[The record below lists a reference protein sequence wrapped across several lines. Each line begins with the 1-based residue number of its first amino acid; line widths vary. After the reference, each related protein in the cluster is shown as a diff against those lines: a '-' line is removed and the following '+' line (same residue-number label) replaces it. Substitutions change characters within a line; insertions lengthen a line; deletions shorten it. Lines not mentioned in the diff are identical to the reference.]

1 MKTSFLLV
9 HLTRLLMP
17 ILATASIFF
26 LFRGHDLPGGG
37 FIGGLLLATAFLL
50 EGLSEGTAAVRKTM
64 KIKPDTMIIAGL
76 FIAVIGG
83 VIGMINGQSFLKG
96 VWWQFPAWLG
106 GIKVG
111 SPFIFD
117 VGVYLVVA
125 GTILMIYLS
134 IKEG

>member
-1 MKTSFLLV
+1 MKRSFLLI
-9 HLTRLLMP
+9 HLTRLLAPM
-17 ILATASIFF
+17 LVLASIFF

-50 EGLSEGTAAVRKTM
+50 EGLAEGAGAARKALRV
-64 KIKPDTMIIAGL
+64 KPELLIVSGLLIALLAGVSGL
-76 FIAVIGG
+76 LFKG
-83 VIGMINGQSFLKG
+83 VFLKG
-96 VWWQFPAWLG
+96 LWWQAPAWLG
-106 GIKVG
+106 SLKIG

-117 VGVYLVVA
+117 VGVYFAVS

>member
-1 MKTSFLLV
+1 MKTSFLLI

-50 EGLSEGTAAVRKTM
+50 EGLSEGPAAVRKTM
-64 KIKPDTMIIAGL
+64 KIKPDTMIIGGL
-76 FIAVIGG
+76 LTAVFGG
-83 VIGMINGQSFLKG
+83 VIGMLSGKPFLKG
-96 VWWQFPAWLG
+96 IWWQFPQWLG

-117 VGVYLVVA
+117 IGVYLVVA

-134 IKEG
+134 IREG